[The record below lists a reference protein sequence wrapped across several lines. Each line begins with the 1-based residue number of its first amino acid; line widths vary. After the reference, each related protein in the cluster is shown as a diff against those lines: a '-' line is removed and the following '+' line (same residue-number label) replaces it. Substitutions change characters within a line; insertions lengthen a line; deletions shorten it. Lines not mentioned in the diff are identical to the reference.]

1 MNDDERDQHDP
12 QGPAPETAPETTPET
27 SAAAPAGPPPQE
39 VEAYAAPPPATDPSE
54 AIAAHPVPATPLG
67 ESTRCPRC
75 GNENRPGISFC
86 RNCGQRLM
94 APGAPVAVTRPAGP
108 DGTQTCPRCGT
119 LNRSG
124 VPFCGN
130 CGASLSSQPEAA
142 ATEASSGPGRAVLGP
157 IVLLIGAVGM
167 ITAWL
172 LPFQFGAGSLW
183 DRSFGSAGGY
193 GIEFWRSYPGVSGGR
208 QSQAYFGLAAP
219 VPALAALLILLAVGG
234 VLRAR
239 PGLLQRVGLAI
250 ALAWAIGLG
259 ALFAWVELIGG
270 PGGGLLEILRALSPA
285 GIIFLLSG
293 LIVVI
298 GALTRFSRA

>member
-1 MNDDERDQHDP
+1 MNDDERDQPDP
-12 QGPAPETAPETTPET
+12 QGPAPETAPEATPVV
-27 SAAAPAGPPPQE
+27 PAGPPPEE
-39 VEAYAAPPPATDPSE
+39 VEAYAAPPPETSPSE
-54 AIAAHPVPATPLG
+54 TIAAHSVPATPLG

-75 GNENRPGISFC
+75 GTENRPGISFC
-86 RNCGQRLM
+86 RSCGQRLI
-94 APGAPVAVTRPAGP
+94 APGAPAAVARPAGP

-130 CGASLSSQPEAA
+130 CGASLSPPSEAA
-142 ATEASSGPGRAVLGP
+142 ATEVSSERRRAVLGP

-172 LPFQFGAGSLW
+172 LPFQYGAGSLW
-183 DRSFGSAGGY
+183 DRSFGAAGGY
-193 GIEFWRSYPGVSGGR
+193 GIEFWRNYPSVSPGLVDH
-208 QSQAYFGLAAP
+208 AYFGFAAP
-219 VPALAALLILLAVGG
+219 VPLLAALLVLVAIGG

-239 PGLLQRVGLAI
+239 PGWLQRAGLAI
-250 ALAWAIGLG
+250 ALVWAIGLG
-259 ALFAWVELIGG
+259 ALFVVVELIGG
-270 PGGGLLEILRALSPA
+270 PGGGLLEVLRALSPA

-298 GALTRFSRA
+298 GTLTRFARS